1 MMSLSVR
8 INHDYTISVI
18 DSKNRE
24 LSFRDL
30 KGSDLEFIE
39 SVLKN
44 EKDESRA
51 GELELDHIV
60 SILSALCVKNVD
72 FKSLPRRVILE
83 IFDKV
88 REHILCNYIPKYDWL
103 RQCYSVQN
111 GSFAKVSAMEEVPM
125 SKFIAMVQIHNAAV
139 EAVNNPT

>member
-1 MMSLSVR
+1 MSLSVR

-30 KGSDLEFIE
+30 RGSDLEFID

-44 EKDESRA
+44 EEDESKAR
-51 GELELDHIV
+51 ELELDHIV
-60 SILSALCVKNVD
+60 SILSALCVKNVN
-72 FKSLPRRVILE
+72 FKSLPRRIILE

-103 RQCYSVQN
+103 RQCYSIQN
-111 GSFAKVSAMEEVPM
+111 GSFAEVSTMEEVPM
-125 SKFIAMVQIHNAAV
+125 SKFIAMIQIHNAAV
-139 EAVNNPT
+139 ETVDNPT

>member
-1 MMSLSVR
+1 MSLSAR
-8 INHDYTISVI
+8 INHDYTVSVI

-30 KGSDLEFIE
+30 RGSDLEFID
-39 SVLKN
+39 SVFKN
-44 EKDESRA
+44 EEDESKAR
-51 GELELDHIV
+51 ELELDHIV
-60 SILSALCVKNVD
+60 SILSAFCVKSVD

-103 RQCYSVQN
+103 RQCYSIQN